1 MIMEP
6 ELVKAVGGVLAS
18 VLVAWQARTAN
29 KVRDLEKRL
38 AAVEDERDDLK
49 CKLRAAAHHIREW
62 LGWRLQHAPDV
73 APPALPPELADE
85 V

>member
-6 ELVKAVGGVLAS
+6 ELVKAVGGALAS

-38 AAVEDERDDLK
+38 AVVEDERDDLK
-49 CKLRAAAHHIREW
+49 CKLRAAAHHIRDW
-62 LGWRLQHAPDV
+62 MVWRLQHAPDV

>member
-6 ELVKAVGGVLAS
+6 ELVEAVGGALAS

-38 AAVEDERDDLK
+38 AVVEDERDDLK
-49 CKLRAAAHHIREW
+49 RKLRAAVHHIRAW
-62 LGWRLQHAPDV
+62 MVWRLQHAPDV